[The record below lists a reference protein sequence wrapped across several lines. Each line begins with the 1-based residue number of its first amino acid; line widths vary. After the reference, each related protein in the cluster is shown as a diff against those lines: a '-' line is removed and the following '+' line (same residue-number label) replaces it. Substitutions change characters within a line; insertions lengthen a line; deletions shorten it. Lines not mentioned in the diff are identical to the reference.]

1 MPANANCASESCPA
15 YPVTTTSE
23 STTIAVVAVVVAAS
37 TPFVGNPNAMIAMP
51 AAASGNAMAGRTRP
65 VPTSGGRSAASLRR
79 GSARPR
85 TMSTTM
91 MTRNGTARPH
101 PCSAAGSETL
111 VCRNATSLSST
122 PMSRPPASVSQNDRN
137 DPTSA
142 AAIPGTTSRARLVT
156 LSPETLTIKIAATTA
171 SPDPS
176 PQFAAATKSGEMPS
190 IDGTRRF
197 SATALVASPNRV
209 CR

>member
-1 MPANANCASESCPA
+1 M
-15 YPVTTTSE
+15 
-23 STTIAVVAVVVAAS
+23 IAVVAVVVAAS
-37 TPFVGNPNAMIAMP
+37 TPFVGNPKAMIATP
-51 AAASGNAMAGRTRP
+51 AAASGNAIDGRTRP

-79 GSARPR
+79 GRARPR

-142 AAIPGTTSRARLVT
+142 AAIPGTTSRARFVT
-156 LSPETLTIKIAATTA
+156 LSPETLTIKIAANTA
-171 SPDPS
+171 SPAPR
-176 PQFAAATKSGEMPS
+176 PQFAAATMSGEIPS
-190 IDGTRRF
+190 IAGTLRF

-209 CR
+209 WR